1 MIKLENISKQFDN
14 TVVLKNVN
22 IEFEP
27 EKTYAII
34 GSSGAGKSTLL
45 RCINLLEKPS
55 TGNVIVDG
63 VNIIKDKEYLS
74 TIREKIGMVFQNFNL
89 FAHMSAKKNVM
100 FALLK
105 VKKMTSEEAEKEAV
119 QQLTNV
125 GLAHRLDNYPHQ
137 LSGGEKQRVAIAR
150 ALAMHPKAM
159 LFDEPTSALD
169 PEMTQEVLKVIK
181 ALNHTGKTNIIVTH
195 EIKFAQEVAD
205 IIVFMNNAE
214 ILEVTNTMD
223 FFVQPKTERAR
234 ELLSNLTLTT
244 VSA

>member
-63 VNIIKDKEYLS
+63 VNIIKDKEHLS

-105 VKKMTSEEAEKEAV
+105 VKKMTSEEVEKEAV
-119 QQLTNV
+119 QHLTNV
-125 GLAHRLDNYPHQ
+125 GLTHRLDNYPNQ
-137 LSGGEKQRVAIAR
+137 VSGGEKQRVEIAR

-181 ALNHTGKTNIIVTH
+181 ALNHTGMTNIIVTH

-234 ELLSNLTLTT
+234 EFLSNMI
-244 VSA
+244 

>member
-1 MIKLENISKQFDN
+1 MIRLENISKKFN
-14 TVVLKNVN
+14 ETVVLKDIN

-45 RCINLLEKPS
+45 RCINLLEKPT
-55 TGNVIVDG
+55 TGKVIVDG
-63 VNIIKDKEYLS
+63 VDLIKDKTLLNP
-74 TIREKIGMVFQNFNL
+74 IREKIGMVFQNFNL

-100 FALLK
+100 FALIK
-105 VKKMTSEEAEKEAV
+105 VKKMKLIEAEEEAVK
-119 QQLTNV
+119 QLTNV
-125 GLAHRLDNYPHQ
+125 GLAQRLDNYPHQ

-150 ALAMHPKAM
+150 ALAMHPKTI

-181 ALNHTGKTNIIVTH
+181 SLNHTGMTNIIVTH

-205 IIVFMNNAE
+205 VIVFMNNAE
-214 ILEVTNTMD
+214 ILEVSNTKE
-223 FFVQPKTERAR
+223 FFEKPKTERAK
-234 ELLSNLTLTT
+234 EFLSNMI
-244 VSA
+244 

>member
-1 MIKLENISKQFDN
+1 MIKLENISKKFND
-14 TVVLKNVN
+14 TVVLKNIN

-34 GSSGAGKSTLL
+34 GSSGSGKSTLL
-45 RCINLLEKPS
+45 RCINLLEKPT
-55 TGNVIVDG
+55 TGSVIIE
-63 VNIIKDKEYLS
+63 NIDLTKDKALLNPV
-74 TIREKIGMVFQNFNL
+74 REKIGMVFQNFNL

-100 FALLK
+100 FALIK
-105 VKKMTSEEAEKEAV
+105 VKKMNTSDAEFEAIK
-119 QQLTNV
+119 QLTNV
-125 GLAHRLDNYPHQ
+125 GLAHRFDNYPHQ

-150 ALAMHPKAM
+150 ALAMHPKAI

-181 ALNHTGKTNIIVTH
+181 SLNHTGMTNIIVTH

-214 ILEVTNTMD
+214 ILEVTNTKE
-223 FFVQPKTERAR
+223 FFEKPKTERAQ
-234 ELLSNLTLTT
+234 EFLSNMI
-244 VSA
+244 

>member
-1 MIKLENISKQFDN
+1 MIKLENVSKKFDN

-22 IEFEP
+22 VEFEP

-45 RCINLLEKPS
+45 SCINLLEKPT
-55 TGNVIVDG
+55 TGKVMIDG
-63 VNIIKDKEYLS
+63 VDLINEKTLLNP
-74 TIREKIGMVFQNFNL
+74 IREKIGMVFQNFNL

-105 VKKMTSEEAEKEAV
+105 VKKLNKLEAEEEAIK
-119 QQLTNV
+119 QLTNV

-150 ALAMHPKAM
+150 ALAMHPKAI

-181 ALNHTGKTNIIVTH
+181 SLNHTGMTNIIVTH

-205 IIVFMNNAE
+205 VIIFMNNAE
-214 ILEVTNTMD
+214 ILEVTNTKE
-223 FFVQPKTERAR
+223 FFENPKTERAK
-234 ELLSNLTLTT
+234 EFLSNMI
-244 VSA
+244 

>member
-1 MIKLENISKQFDN
+1 MIKLVDVSKQFQK
-14 TVVLKNVN
+14 TVVLKNVS

-45 RCINLLEKPS
+45 RCINLLEVPT
-55 TGNVIVDG
+55 TGSVLVDG
-63 VNIIKDKEYLS
+63 VDLIKDKAKLPQV
-74 TIREKIGMVFQNFNL
+74 REKIGMVFQNFNL
-89 FAHMSAKKNVM
+89 FAHMSALKNVT

-105 VKKMTSEEAEKEAV
+105 VKKMTQAQAEELAIKY
-119 QQLTNV
+119 LTEV
-125 GLAHRLDNYPHQ
+125 GLQHRLNNYPHQ

-150 ALAMHPKAM
+150 ALAMKPVAM

-181 ALNHTGKTNIIVTH
+181 KLNHIGMTNIIVTH

-205 IIVFMNNAE
+205 YIIFMDNAE
-214 ILEVTNTMD
+214 ILEVTPTPI
-223 FFVQPKTERAR
+223 FFTKPQSQRAA
-234 ELLSNLTLTT
+234 EFLSNMI
-244 VSA
+244 

>member
-1 MIKLENISKQFDN
+1 MIKLENVSKKFND
-14 TVVLKNVN
+14 TIVLKNVN

-55 TGNVIVDG
+55 TGKVIVDG
-63 VNIIKDKEYLS
+63 IDLIKDKAQLN
-74 TIREKIGMVFQNFNL
+74 TVREKIGMVFQNFNL

-105 VKKMTSEEAEKEAV
+105 VKKMSQEEAEKEAIE
-119 QQLTNV
+119 QLTNV

-150 ALAMHPKAM
+150 ALAMHPKAI

-181 ALNHTGKTNIIVTH
+181 ALNHTGMTNIIVTH

-205 IIVFMNNAE
+205 IIIFMNNAE
-214 ILEVTNTMD
+214 ILEVTNTKD
-223 FFVQPKTERAR
+223 FFEKPKTDRAK
-234 ELLSNLTLTT
+234 EFLSNMI
-244 VSA
+244 

>member
-63 VNIIKDKEYLS
+63 VNIIKDKEHLS

-181 ALNHTGKTNIIVTH
+181 ALNHTGMTNIIVTH

-234 ELLSNLTLTT
+234 EFLSNMI
-244 VSA
+244 